1 MRKNSLSVLL
11 CLPLLFSPAVFAIAV
26 PDAPH
31 LVTQGEASIS
41 VAPDM
46 ATLELAVTAL
56 KKDSGEA
63 KDEVDTHVAA
73 LFSSLSA
80 LGIKKADIDSGNLV
94 TRPDYHY
101 PKNGQRELNG
111 YVAERTVTIRLYQLD
126 NLSQVIDAALEQG
139 IQNVQRISYGVRESD
154 SYQQK
159 ARQAAMAHARELAG
173 ELATG
178 FEQSLGELYAI
189 EYAGQPPVQ
198 PRPLGAAR
206 MMAAADA
213 AQESYQQNEIE
224 FTDRVQV
231 VYTLK

>member
-1 MRKNSLSVLL
+1 MRNKPRFVLFG
-11 CLPLLFSPAVFAIAV
+11 LPLLFSSAVFAIAV

-46 ATLELAVTAL
+46 ATLELAVTAV
-56 KKDSGEA
+56 KKDSRQA
-63 KDEVDTHVAA
+63 KEEVDTRVAA
-73 LFSSLSA
+73 LFSGLSA

-94 TRPDYHY
+94 TRPDYDY
-101 PKNGQRELNG
+101 SNNGKRELTG
-111 YVAERTVTIRLYQLD
+111 YQAERTVTIRLYQLD
-126 NLSQVIDAALEQG
+126 NLSQVIDTALAQG
-139 IQNVQRISYGVRESD
+139 VQNVQRIGYGVREAEG
-154 SYQQK
+154 YQQQ
-159 ARQAAMAHARELAG
+159 ARQAAMAHARKLAG

-178 FEQSLGELYAI
+178 FEQSLGEIYAI
-189 EYAGQPPVQ
+189 EYAGQPPVH
-198 PRPLGAAR
+198 PRPMGAVK
-206 MMAAADA
+206 MMAADA